1 MGCWGPSRLFCIV
14 LSLTYTHMLDV
25 DAHTLCL
32 TVTCTHTH
40 TYLDLSLTPTNQ
52 QDLVLSEVETLATLG
67 AGGFGRV
74 TLVRY
79 KGE

>member
-1 MGCWGPSRLFCIV
+1 MNV
-14 LSLTYTHMLDV
+14 THRV
-25 DAHTLCL
+25 CHT
-32 TVTCTHTH
+32 
-40 TYLDLSLTPTNQ
+40 

-74 TLVRY
+74 TLMRY